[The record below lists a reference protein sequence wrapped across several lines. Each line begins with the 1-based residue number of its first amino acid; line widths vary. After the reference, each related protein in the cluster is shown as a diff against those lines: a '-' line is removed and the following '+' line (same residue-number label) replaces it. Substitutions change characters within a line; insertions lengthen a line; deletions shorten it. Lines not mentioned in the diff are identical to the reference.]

1 MKIFGYIVALLS
13 VLVISGCASDD
24 VLTVSDLT
32 VEDLESKMAAKVD
45 ASGNYRKSKSFIFRQ
60 AIKTPQ
66 FLDDD
71 LESMV
76 ETKMVLPDKFRMTT
90 LQDNEPVQIICSNG
104 RKAWM
109 ADTASKKLRNIEGER
124 LQQLL
129 TLSKLAIP
137 AFGYRNIF
145 KQVEIFRCSNDDGE
159 FYLLKCVGNNQN
171 TFNIYVDASEFLLRR
186 MSGRMKV
193 GGGHLEY
200 DSRIKSY
207 GLYNGVMIP
216 KVTETRQNG
225 LKQVVEVMSYELDP
239 EISPQEFLP
248 PVF

>member
-1 MKIFGYIVALLS
+1 MKIFCYIVALLS

-90 LQDNEPVQIICSNG
+90 LQDNEPVQIICANG
-104 RKAWM
+104 DRAWM
-109 ADTASKKLRNIEGER
+109 ADTSDKKLKAISGEQY
-124 LQQLL
+124 QQLL

-145 KQVEIFRCSNDDGE
+145 KNIEIFRCSNDDGE
-159 FYLLKCVGNNQN
+159 FYLLKCTGNNG
-171 TFNIYVDASEFLLRR
+171 NIFHLYVDATDFLLRR
-186 MSGRMKV
+186 MTGKMKV
-193 GGGHLEY
+193 GHGELNY
-200 DSRIKSY
+200 DSRITSY
-207 GLYNGVMIP
+207 VLSDGVMIP
-216 KVTETRQNG
+216 KITESIQNG
-225 LKQVVEVMSYELDP
+225 QKQIVELVTYELNPAVSELD
-239 EISPQEFLP
+239 FMP